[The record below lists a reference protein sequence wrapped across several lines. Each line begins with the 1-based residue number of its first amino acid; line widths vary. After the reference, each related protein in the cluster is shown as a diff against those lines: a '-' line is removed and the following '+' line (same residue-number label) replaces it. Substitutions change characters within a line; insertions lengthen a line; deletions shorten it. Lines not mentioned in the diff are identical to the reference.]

1 LQDIVY
7 RVVPGLYRAEM
18 RSRVDFY
25 SAHPEAKPASQED
38 AGEITDRIFIAP
50 EDHISL
56 SIEYF
61 DNYRFENR
69 VPASWP
75 LSLILSTPLLFIGH
89 PVILPVPFPLAV
101 NIPFIFFVF

>member
-1 LQDIVY
+1 VY

-38 AGEITDRIFIAP
+38 AGEVTDRIFFAP

-69 VPASWP
+69 VSAFWAPYFDS
-75 LSLILSTPLLFIGH
+75 SDISFMHRSSFYPLLAFSH
-89 PVILPVPFPLAV
+89 LRNRAILPF
-101 NIPFIFFVF
+101 NSFF

>member
-1 LQDIVY
+1 MQDIVY

-38 AGEITDRIFIAP
+38 AGEVTDRIFFAP

-61 DNYRFENR
+61 DNYRYEEPSPVSF
-69 VPASWP
+69 S
-75 LSLILSTPLLFIGH
+75 PLL
-89 PVILPVPFPLAV
+89 
-101 NIPFIFFVF
+101 

>member
-1 LQDIVY
+1 VY

-38 AGEITDRIFIAP
+38 AGEVTDRIFFAP

-69 VPASWP
+69 VCFLAPYFDSIDTSFYASSI
-75 LSLILSTPLLFIGH
+75 LFFSCSLCPSP
-89 PVILPVPFPLAV
+89 
-101 NIPFIFFVF
+101 

>member
-38 AGEITDRIFIAP
+38 AGEVTDRIFFAP

-69 VPASWP
+69 VSASWP
-75 LSLILSTPLLFIGH
+75 LTLILAIPLLRIGY
-89 PVILPVPFPLAV
+89 PFTSPCLF
-101 NIPFIFFVF
+101 PSP

>member
-38 AGEITDRIFIAP
+38 AGEVTDRIFFAP

-61 DNYRFENR
+61 DNYRYENR
-69 VPASWP
+69 VSAYWP
-75 LSLILSTPLLFIGH
+75 LALILSTPLFYAS
-89 PVILPVPFPLAV
+89 VILLSSPPFFSHLSP
-101 NIPFIFFVF
+101 